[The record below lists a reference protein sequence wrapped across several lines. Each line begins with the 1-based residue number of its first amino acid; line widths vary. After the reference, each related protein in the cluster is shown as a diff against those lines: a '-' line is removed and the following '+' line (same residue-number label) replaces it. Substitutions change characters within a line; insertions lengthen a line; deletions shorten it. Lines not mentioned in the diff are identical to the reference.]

1 MKKVYF
7 NNWQIKKPHFNEDS
21 ERIDID
27 AHIKKSYNVTLMVC
41 VYWHTGIDIGNVLI
55 DQEIHGSVH
64 CVCL

>member
-41 VYWHTGIDIGNVLI
+41 VY
-55 DQEIHGSVH
+55 
-64 CVCL
+64 